1 MERQQ
6 TTKVSHYVDLAK
18 QTATNVAATPAAWS
32 SFLDFSAKMY
42 KYSYEDQ
49 ILMYAQRPDATA
61 CAEYEIWNRKM
72 NRYVK
77 RGSDGIALLVD
88 DGQYTKLRYVF
99 DITDTGVGRNAK
111 YPHPWI
117 MEQRHQAYVQ
127 QRLETMYQVSG
138 TDLAETIRAV
148 VEKKVQAHWLV
159 DQEDILWSLE
169 QSGLSEADQ
178 KDFEQQYKA
187 LLTESNT
194 YTALR
199 RCGFPAQFPE
209 EKFADF
215 LTRFGT
221 FEMAVQLGNAKVRN
235 DFSLLRQIS
244 QCIQQAERLAL
255 VNERRFER
263 YENRGR
269 TEAAGQLLQREE
281 RTDLSE
287 GGGLLHSRP
296 SDEAGGAGTAGI
308 LGQSPSDLSEGTPSR
323 NVLGNAAVSGT
334 VPPSE
339 GDRQDG
345 GAAHGDHDARTG
357 EGSRSNHGAEE
368 QRSYEVG
375 SADGKLPE
383 SGTGDHHGGADLH
396 LKPQAEVDGQF
407 SMFAPEAQQMT
418 YVTNA
423 ESNQPSAFS
432 FSQED
437 IDHVLR
443 LGGNVD
449 HHREIITDIAQKQM
463 EDLPARLPELYRGG
477 SGFIRPSGSRYCAWF
492 AEDGIHLT
500 QGSTAARHP
509 NAKVISWED
518 AAQRISQLLEAG
530 QFATTVELAE
540 AEGYFRNTIS
550 QNLWYVHHDRN
561 DQAALYLTCLDQPRT
576 GAPTEVANIAEK
588 LSKPHFRKELVEE
601 YEQFLRAYAKDN
613 DLMRFHYHKHGVIYQ
628 NLLALELPRRE
639 FDGSMI
645 APPQLE
651 QFITEDELDA
661 AIAGRA
667 SMSGGE
673 ERIYTFFTQ
682 SHSSKEKAE
691 FLKEEYGYWGCSH
704 ALSGATGSSVF
715 TSAGGMQY
723 KKTECKDVHLS
734 WPQVA
739 ARIDTMI
746 RQGRY
751 LTSQQAAA
759 YAQMQDAKL
768 DEQELLAEAAAP
780 DKPTAPSAP
789 EGIDLDQ
796 PASAAPE
803 TVPPVQDV
811 PEYLWNY
818 HEGETAYL
826 DDTAYKITEISDHHI
841 NLMDPTLVYPI
852 TRVENRESFERTL
865 ELDDRNSHF
874 KFPTSQEPL
883 VTVIWSESA
892 ELEDGQKLPLH
903 QANAL
908 FGTLDATRREE
919 REAPDYEGSWYDK
932 TKFRIDFVNDGSLE
946 SYEGRQD
953 FGDGDGTLL
962 QHIRAVYESR
972 TDPGYQQRYTGT
984 YGADA
989 WPEEA
994 AAIEHHGK
1002 VCTLLELHDSLSQ
1015 IEAAAKKM
1023 LSAGEEEKKA
1033 YATAMLDY
1041 VQQSRIAANM
1051 GHPLP
1056 QVPAEPAQEPQ
1067 QTMEYR
1073 LLDRLKSDC
1082 DYFLGAG
1089 NRYAKQLWAGDVQLQ
1104 IQKMR
1109 QLYDALS
1116 EKPEWLTPE
1125 QIDQYEAAMQPPYQ
1139 VTTYHSVENGYDDK
1153 RDYQTLQ
1160 AAQAAAQGFV
1170 DGSTEPD
1177 GFRYEGAAIY
1187 SRSEKKYIQ
1196 QFGDFPLPQNQDL
1209 AEKTKQADPERN
1221 NDSVRRNAQNFQ
1233 ITDDHLGEGTPRE
1246 KFAAN
1251 IAAIRLLKQ
1260 LEEEKMQ
1267 ALPEQQQIL
1276 SKYVGWGGLD
1286 DAFDPEKKS
1295 WAKEYEQLKE
1305 LLTPEE
1311 YAAARASTLN
1321 AHFTSPTIIRAMY
1334 DALAQMGF
1342 TGGRILEPSMGVG
1355 NFLGMLPEQMQG
1367 SKLYGVELDS
1377 ITGRLAQQLYPK
1389 AEITIAGFETT
1400 DRHDFFD
1407 VAIGNVPFG
1416 QYQVNDPAFNKLGFS
1431 IHNYFFAKALEQVRP
1446 GGIVAFVTSRY
1457 TMDQKSSAVRAYL
1470 AQRAEL
1476 LGAIRLP
1483 NNAFKAN
1490 AGTEVVSDII
1500 FLQKREHPIVD
1511 SPDWVHLDLTSG
1523 HLPMNSYFVEHPE
1536 MILGQLTTKSGR
1548 YGEELTVLPTPG
1560 ADLAQQ
1566 LAGAITQ
1573 IQGRY
1578 QCVEAPAEVPIEAI
1592 PDSTVLPADPEVRNY
1607 SYTIRSG
1614 KVYFRDGDV
1623 MTLVEGNTERLTA
1636 LIGLRD
1642 AANTLLQLQMDD
1654 CSDDQLSQQQA
1665 VLNETYDRFAEKYG
1679 RINDRANAKVMDAD
1693 SAYYRLCSLEQLD
1706 SDGNFKG
1713 KADIFTKR
1721 TIAAAKPVDR
1731 VDTPSEALAV
1741 SIGYRGE
1748 VDLAYMSQ
1756 LLDGMPESEITDK
1769 LKGVIFR
1776 DPQQDDPQQD
1786 DQWVTSDEY
1795 LSGNVRQKLE
1805 FAKFA
1810 AQTDSSYAVNVEA
1823 LTEAQPEWLD
1833 ATEINVRLGATWID
1847 KDIIGQF
1854 MYETFDT
1861 PRWLQRNV
1869 KVEFCPQT
1877 AEWEISNKTYISAN
1891 DTVAYSTYG
1900 TERVSA
1906 YKILQDTLNLKDIR
1920 VYDYI
1925 ETANGT
1931 KKAVLN
1937 AEETAAAQQKQQLI
1951 KNAFADWIWNDPK
1964 RRETLVNEYNLRF
1977 NSTRPREYDGKHIVF
1992 GGMNP
1997 QITLREHQRN
2007 AIAHILYGGNTLL
2020 AHEVGAG
2027 KTFEMAAAAMESR
2040 RLGLCKKPLFVV
2052 PNHLTKQW
2060 ASEFLTLYPSANL
2073 LVTTKK
2079 DFEPANRRKF
2089 CARIA
2094 TGDYDAII
2102 MGHSQF
2108 ERIPM
2113 SMERQQE
2120 IIQGQID
2127 DIQAAIADMAMKKGE
2142 RFSIK
2147 QMEQQRKTLEKRL
2160 EKLSATDRKDDVI
2173 TFEELGVDRLF
2184 VDESQAFKNLFLHTK
2199 MRNVAG
2205 ISTSDA
2211 QRSSDMFM
2219 KCRYLDEKTGSRGV
2233 VFASGTPVSNSMSEL
2248 YTVQRYLQ
2256 YDKLQEMGLTHFDAW
2271 ASTFA
2276 EPTSSIELAPEGT
2289 GYRARTRLAKFHNV
2303 PDLMNLFKEVADIK
2317 TAEELHLPVPDAKFE
2332 TIVVKPSEHQKDL
2345 IQSLSQRADLV
2356 HNGNVDPSVDN
2367 MLKITTD
2374 GRKIGLD
2381 QRLINPMLPDDPGSK
2396 VNACIAKVQKIW
2408 QDTAQQRSAQMIFC
2422 DFSTPKKGSK
2432 FNVYD
2437 DIRKKLI
2444 DSGIPKEE
2452 IAYIHDAD
2460 TEKKKATLFA
2470 KVRSGQVRILLGS
2483 TEKMGAGT
2491 NCQDRLIALH
2501 HLDVPWRPSDMTQ
2514 RNGRIIRQG
2523 NQNKEVQVYQYVTEG
2538 TFDAYLYQTLENKQ
2552 RFISQIMTGK
2562 SPVRSCEDVDEQ
2574 ALNYAEIK
2582 SLCVS
2587 DPRIAEKMNLDLEVS
2602 RLEMIKS
2609 SYLKNKY
2616 QLESRIMNYFPAEIQ
2631 STIVARDG
2639 FEQDIRTV
2647 EANPQI
2653 KDGFAGMQ
2661 IGKAMFT
2668 DKEQAGTAVLT
2679 ICHSLKNSEP
2689 IHLGSYRGFDM
2700 KLAYNSLENEY
2711 FITLRGAMSH
2721 KVALGTDPRGIIT
2734 RLDNALAGI
2743 PKRRDWAIERI
2754 DELEKQMENAKVEV
2768 QKPFAQDG
2776 ELTEKKARLT
2786 ELNIMLDLDM
2796 AKNSQTAAPAPE
2808 ESLEQELPQPPVQE
2822 KRRNALDEIR
2832 ASAKQFAADNPQKF
2846 DRSAPTPTQ
2855 GRTR

>member
-88 DGQYTKLRYVF
+88 NGRHTKLRYVF

-111 YPHPWI
+111 FPHPWI

-169 QSGLSEADQ
+169 QSGLSEAEQ

-215 LTRFGT
+215 LSRFGT

-339 GDRQDG
+339 GDRRDS

-396 LKPQAEVDGQF
+396 LKTQAEVDGQF

-492 AEDGIHLT
+492 AEDGIHLA

-540 AEGYFRNTIS
+540 AEGYFRKTTAEKIW
-550 QNLWYVHHDRN
+550 LVYRDRS
-561 DQAALYLTCLDQPRT
+561 DKAALYLTCLDQPR
-576 GAPTEVANIAEK
+576 AAFSDEVAHLAEK

-639 FDGSMI
+639 FEGSMI
-645 APPQLE
+645 APPELE

-667 SMSGGE
+667 SMSGGA
-673 ERIYTFFTQ
+673 ERIYTFFSQ
-682 SHSSKEKAE
+682 PHNSKEKAE

-759 YAQMQDAKL
+759 YAQMQDAKK

-789 EGIDLDQ
+789 EGIDLNQ

-818 HEGETAYL
+818 HEGETVYL

-841 NLMDPTLVYPI
+841 DLMDPTLVYPI
-852 TRVENRESFERTL
+852 TRVENRENFERAL
-865 ELDDRNSHF
+865 ELDERNAHF

-903 QANAL
+903 QANVL

-946 SYEGRQD
+946 CYEGRQD

-989 WPEEA
+989 WSEEA
-994 AAIEHHGK
+994 AAIEYHSK
-1002 VCTLLELHDSLSQ
+1002 VCTLLELHDSLSKT
-1015 IEAAAKKM
+1015 EAAAKKM
-1023 LSAGEEEKKA
+1023 LSVDEEEKKA

-1170 DGSTEPD
+1170 DGTTEPD

-1196 QFGDFPLPQNQDL
+1196 QFGDFPLPQNLDL
-1209 AEKTKQADPERN
+1209 AEKTKQADPDWN

-1377 ITGRLAQQLYPK
+1377 ITGRLAKQLYPK

-1642 AANTLLQLQMDD
+1642 AANTLLQLQLDD
-1654 CSDDQLSQQQA
+1654 CTDEQLAQQQA

-1776 DPQQDDPQQD
+1776 DPQQDD
-1786 DQWVTSDEY
+1786 QWVTSDEY

-1810 AQTDSSYAVNVEA
+1810 AQTDPSYAVNVEA

-1906 YKILQDTLNLKDIR
+1906 YKILQDTLNLKE
-1920 VYDYI
+1920 VQVNDYV
-1925 ETANGT
+1925 EDANG
-1931 KKAVLN
+1931 KKKTILN

-2127 DIQAAIADMAMKKGE
+2127 DIQAAIADMATKRGE

-2184 VDESQAFKNLFLHTK
+2184 VDESQEFKNLFLHTK

-2205 ISTSDA
+2205 ISTSTA
-2211 QRSSDMFM
+2211 QKSSDMFA

-2289 GYRARTRLAKFHNV
+2289 GYRARTRLARFHNV
-2303 PDLMNLFKEVADIK
+2303 PDLMNLFKEAADIK

-2332 TIVVKPSEHQKDL
+2332 TVVVKPSEHQKDL
-2345 IQSLSQRADLV
+2345 IQSLSKRADLI
-2356 HNGNVDPSVDN
+2356 HNGSVDPSMDN
-2367 MLKITTD
+2367 MLNITID
-2374 GRKIGLD
+2374 GKKIGLD
-2381 QRLINPMLPDDPGSK
+2381 QRCMNPMLPDDPGSK

-2408 QDTAQQRSAQMIFC
+2408 QDTTQQRSAQMIFC

-2444 DSGIPKEE
+2444 ASGVPKEE

-2460 TEKKKATLFA
+2460 TEKKKDALFA

-2483 TEKMGAGT
+2483 TKKMGAGT

-2501 HLDVPWRPSDMTQ
+2501 HLDVPWRPADMTQ

-2523 NQNKEVQVYQYVTEG
+2523 NQNKEVQVYRYVTEG
-2538 TFDAYLYQTLENKQ
+2538 TFDAYQYQTLEIKQ
-2552 RFISQIMTGK
+2552 RFISQIMTSK

-2574 ALNYAEIK
+2574 ALSYAEVK

-2602 RLEMIKS
+2602 RLEMVKS

-2631 STIVARDG
+2631 STIAARDG

-2679 ICHSLKNSEP
+2679 MCHSLKNSEP

-2700 KLAYNSLENEY
+2700 KLVYNSLENEY

-2754 DELEKQMENAKVEV
+2754 HELEKQMENAKVEV

>member
-32 SFLDFSAKMY
+32 SFLDFSARMY

-111 YPHPWI
+111 SPHPWI

-194 YTALR
+194 YTTLR

-323 NVLGNAAVSGT
+323 NVLGNAAVSGA

-339 GDRQDG
+339 GDRQDS

-407 SMFAPEAQQMT
+407 SMFAPEAQQIT

-463 EDLPARLPELYRGG
+463 EDLSARLPELYRGG

-492 AEDGIHLT
+492 AEDGIHLA
-500 QGSTAARHP
+500 QGSAAARHP

-639 FDGSMI
+639 FEGSMI
-645 APPQLE
+645 APPELE

-803 TVPPVQDV
+803 TVSPVQDV

-818 HEGETAYL
+818 HKGETAYL

-972 TDPGYQQRYTGT
+972 TDSGYQQRYTGT

-994 AAIEHHGK
+994 AAIEHHSK
-1002 VCTLLELHDSLSQ
+1002 VCTILELHDSLSKM
-1015 IEAAAKKM
+1015 ETAAKKT
-1023 LSAGEEEKKA
+1023 LSVDEEEKKA

-1089 NRYAKQLWAGDVQLQ
+1089 NRSPKQLWAGDVHLQ
-1104 IQKMR
+1104 IKKMR

-1139 VTTYHSVENGYDDK
+1139 VTTYHSIENGFDDK

-1160 AAQAAAQGFV
+1160 SAQAAAQGYV
-1170 DGSTEPD
+1170 DGSMESD
-1177 GFRYEGAAIY
+1177 GFRYGGAAIY

-1578 QCVEAPAEVPIEAI
+1578 QCVEAPAEVPIEVI

-1776 DPQQDDPQQD
+1776 DPQQDD
-1786 DQWVTSDEY
+1786 QWVTSDEY

-1810 AQTDSSYAVNVEA
+1810 AQTDPSYAVNVEA

-1964 RRETLVNEYNLRF
+1964 RREALVNEYNLRF

-1992 GGMNP
+1992 GGINP

-2127 DIQAAIADMAMKKGE
+2127 DIQAAIADMAVKRGE
-2142 RFSIK
+2142 HFSIK

-2332 TIVVKPSEHQKDL
+2332 TVVVKPSEHQKDL

-2460 TEKKKATLFA
+2460 TEKKKAALFA

-2602 RLEMIKS
+2602 RLEMVKS

-2661 IGKAMFT
+2661 IGKDMFT

-2679 ICHSLKNSEP
+2679 MCHTLKHSEP

-2700 KLAYNSLENEY
+2700 KLVYNSLENEY

-2776 ELTEKKARLT
+2776 ELSEKKARLT

>member
-32 SFLDFSAKMY
+32 SFLDFSARMY

-111 YPHPWI
+111 SPHPWI

-169 QSGLSEADQ
+169 QSGLSEAEQ

-194 YTALR
+194 YTTLR

-308 LGQSPSDLSEGTPSR
+308 LGQSPSGVSEGTPSR

-339 GDRQDG
+339 GDRRDS

-357 EGSRSNHGAEE
+357 EGSRSNYGTEE
-368 QRSYEVG
+368 QRSHEVG

-492 AEDGIHLT
+492 AEDGIHLA

-540 AEGYFRNTIS
+540 AEGYFRKTTAEKI
-550 QNLWYVHHDRN
+550 WHVYRDRS
-561 DQAALYLTCLDQPRT
+561 DKAALYLTCLDQPR
-576 GAPTEVANIAEK
+576 AAFSDEVAHLAEK
-588 LSKPHFRKELVEE
+588 LSQPHFRKELVEE

-667 SMSGGE
+667 SMSGGA

-715 TSAGGMQY
+715 TGAGGMQY

-841 NLMDPTLVYPI
+841 DLMDATLVYPI
-852 TRVENRESFERTL
+852 TRVENRENFERAL
-865 ELDDRNSHF
+865 GLDDRNAHF

-994 AAIEHHGK
+994 AAIEHHSK
-1002 VCTLLELHDSLSQ
+1002 VCTLLELHDSLSKM
-1015 IEAAAKKM
+1015 ETAAKKM
-1023 LSAGEEEKKA
+1023 LSVDEEEKKA

-1089 NRYAKQLWAGDVQLQ
+1089 NRSPKQLWAGDVQLQ

-1125 QIDQYEAAMQPPYQ
+1125 QIDQYEATMQPPDPTRDRQ
-1139 VTTYHSVENGYDDK
+1139 IVLDPATQQNTEN
-1153 RDYQTLQ
+1153 
-1160 AAQAAAQGFV
+1160 AQH
-1170 DGSTEPD
+1170 
-1177 GFRYEGAAIY
+1177 
-1187 SRSEKKYIQ
+1187 
-1196 QFGDFPLPQNQDL
+1196 
-1209 AEKTKQADPERN
+1209 PE
-1221 NDSVRRNAQNFQ
+1221 SSAPQNFQ

-1276 SKYVGWGGLD
+1276 SKYVGWG
-1286 DAFDPEKKS
+1286 
-1295 WAKEYEQLKE
+1295 
-1305 LLTPEE
+1305 
-1311 YAAARASTLN
+1311 
-1321 AHFTSPTIIRAMY
+1321 
-1334 DALAQMGF
+1334 
-1342 TGGRILEPSMGVG
+1342 
-1355 NFLGMLPEQMQG
+1355 
-1367 SKLYGVELDS
+1367 
-1377 ITGRLAQQLYPK
+1377 
-1389 AEITIAGFETT
+1389 
-1400 DRHDFFD
+1400 
-1407 VAIGNVPFG
+1407 
-1416 QYQVNDPAFNKLGFS
+1416 
-1431 IHNYFFAKALEQVRP
+1431 
-1446 GGIVAFVTSRY
+1446 
-1457 TMDQKSSAVRAYL
+1457 
-1470 AQRAEL
+1470 
-1476 LGAIRLP
+1476 
-1483 NNAFKAN
+1483 
-1490 AGTEVVSDII
+1490 
-1500 FLQKREHPIVD
+1500 
-1511 SPDWVHLDLTSG
+1511 
-1523 HLPMNSYFVEHPE
+1523 
-1536 MILGQLTTKSGR
+1536 
-1548 YGEELTVLPTPG
+1548 
-1560 ADLAQQ
+1560 
-1566 LAGAITQ
+1566 
-1573 IQGRY
+1573 
-1578 QCVEAPAEVPIEAI
+1578 
-1592 PDSTVLPADPEVRNY
+1592 
-1607 SYTIRSG
+1607 
-1614 KVYFRDGDV
+1614 
-1623 MTLVEGNTERLTA
+1623 
-1636 LIGLRD
+1636 
-1642 AANTLLQLQMDD
+1642 
-1654 CSDDQLSQQQA
+1654 
-1665 VLNETYDRFAEKYG
+1665 
-1679 RINDRANAKVMDAD
+1679 
-1693 SAYYRLCSLEQLD
+1693 
-1706 SDGNFKG
+1706 
-1713 KADIFTKR
+1713 
-1721 TIAAAKPVDR
+1721 
-1731 VDTPSEALAV
+1731 
-1741 SIGYRGE
+1741 
-1748 VDLAYMSQ
+1748 
-1756 LLDGMPESEITDK
+1756 
-1769 LKGVIFR
+1769 
-1776 DPQQDDPQQD
+1776 
-1786 DQWVTSDEY
+1786 
-1795 LSGNVRQKLE
+1795 
-1805 FAKFA
+1805 
-1810 AQTDSSYAVNVEA
+1810 
-1823 LTEAQPEWLD
+1823 
-1833 ATEINVRLGATWID
+1833 
-1847 KDIIGQF
+1847 
-1854 MYETFDT
+1854 
-1861 PRWLQRNV
+1861 
-1869 KVEFCPQT
+1869 
-1877 AEWEISNKTYISAN
+1877 
-1891 DTVAYSTYG
+1891 
-1900 TERVSA
+1900 
-1906 YKILQDTLNLKDIR
+1906 
-1920 VYDYI
+1920 
-1925 ETANGT
+1925 
-1931 KKAVLN
+1931 
-1937 AEETAAAQQKQQLI
+1937 
-1951 KNAFADWIWNDPK
+1951 
-1964 RRETLVNEYNLRF
+1964 
-1977 NSTRPREYDGKHIVF
+1977 
-1992 GGMNP
+1992 
-1997 QITLREHQRN
+1997 
-2007 AIAHILYGGNTLL
+2007 
-2020 AHEVGAG
+2020 
-2027 KTFEMAAAAMESR
+2027 
-2040 RLGLCKKPLFVV
+2040 
-2052 PNHLTKQW
+2052 
-2060 ASEFLTLYPSANL
+2060 
-2073 LVTTKK
+2073 
-2079 DFEPANRRKF
+2079 
-2089 CARIA
+2089 
-2094 TGDYDAII
+2094 
-2102 MGHSQF
+2102 
-2108 ERIPM
+2108 
-2113 SMERQQE
+2113 
-2120 IIQGQID
+2120 
-2127 DIQAAIADMAMKKGE
+2127 
-2142 RFSIK
+2142 
-2147 QMEQQRKTLEKRL
+2147 
-2160 EKLSATDRKDDVI
+2160 
-2173 TFEELGVDRLF
+2173 
-2184 VDESQAFKNLFLHTK
+2184 
-2199 MRNVAG
+2199 
-2205 ISTSDA
+2205 
-2211 QRSSDMFM
+2211 
-2219 KCRYLDEKTGSRGV
+2219 
-2233 VFASGTPVSNSMSEL
+2233 
-2248 YTVQRYLQ
+2248 
-2256 YDKLQEMGLTHFDAW
+2256 
-2271 ASTFA
+2271 
-2276 EPTSSIELAPEGT
+2276 
-2289 GYRARTRLAKFHNV
+2289 
-2303 PDLMNLFKEVADIK
+2303 
-2317 TAEELHLPVPDAKFE
+2317 
-2332 TIVVKPSEHQKDL
+2332 
-2345 IQSLSQRADLV
+2345 
-2356 HNGNVDPSVDN
+2356 
-2367 MLKITTD
+2367 
-2374 GRKIGLD
+2374 
-2381 QRLINPMLPDDPGSK
+2381 
-2396 VNACIAKVQKIW
+2396 
-2408 QDTAQQRSAQMIFC
+2408 
-2422 DFSTPKKGSK
+2422 
-2432 FNVYD
+2432 
-2437 DIRKKLI
+2437 
-2444 DSGIPKEE
+2444 
-2452 IAYIHDAD
+2452 
-2460 TEKKKATLFA
+2460 
-2470 KVRSGQVRILLGS
+2470 
-2483 TEKMGAGT
+2483 
-2491 NCQDRLIALH
+2491 
-2501 HLDVPWRPSDMTQ
+2501 
-2514 RNGRIIRQG
+2514 
-2523 NQNKEVQVYQYVTEG
+2523 
-2538 TFDAYLYQTLENKQ
+2538 
-2552 RFISQIMTGK
+2552 
-2562 SPVRSCEDVDEQ
+2562 
-2574 ALNYAEIK
+2574 
-2582 SLCVS
+2582 
-2587 DPRIAEKMNLDLEVS
+2587 
-2602 RLEMIKS
+2602 
-2609 SYLKNKY
+2609 
-2616 QLESRIMNYFPAEIQ
+2616 
-2631 STIVARDG
+2631 
-2639 FEQDIRTV
+2639 
-2647 EANPQI
+2647 
-2653 KDGFAGMQ
+2653 
-2661 IGKAMFT
+2661 
-2668 DKEQAGTAVLT
+2668 
-2679 ICHSLKNSEP
+2679 
-2689 IHLGSYRGFDM
+2689 
-2700 KLAYNSLENEY
+2700 
-2711 FITLRGAMSH
+2711 
-2721 KVALGTDPRGIIT
+2721 
-2734 RLDNALAGI
+2734 
-2743 PKRRDWAIERI
+2743 
-2754 DELEKQMENAKVEV
+2754 
-2768 QKPFAQDG
+2768 

-2808 ESLEQELPQPPVQE
+2808 ESLEQELPQPSVQE

-2832 ASAKQFAADNPQKF
+2832 ASAKQFAADNPLKLKYN
-2846 DRSAPTPTQ
+2846 SPTQTQ

>member
-32 SFLDFSAKMY
+32 SFLDFSARMY
-42 KYSYEDQ
+42 KYSYDDQ

-111 YPHPWI
+111 SPHPWI

-138 TDLAETIRAV
+138 TDLSETIRAV

-194 YTALR
+194 YTTLR

-323 NVLGNAAVSGT
+323 NVLGNAAVSGA

-339 GDRQDG
+339 GDRQDS

-357 EGSRSNHGAEE
+357 EGSRSNYGTEE
-368 QRSYEVG
+368 QRSHEVG

-492 AEDGIHLT
+492 AVDGIHLA
-500 QGSTAARHP
+500 QGSAAARHP

-667 SMSGGE
+667 SMSGGV
-673 ERIYTFFTQ
+673 ERIYTFFTE
-682 SHSSKEKAE
+682 SHNRKEKAD

-759 YAQMQDAKL
+759 YAQMQDAKK
-768 DEQELLAEAAAP
+768 DEQELLAEAAEP
-780 DKPTAPSAP
+780 DKPTALSAP

-803 TVPPVQDV
+803 TVSPVQDV

-818 HEGETAYL
+818 HKGETAYL

-841 NLMDPTLVYPI
+841 DLMDPTLVYPI

-972 TDPGYQQRYTGT
+972 TDSGYQQRYTGT

-994 AAIEHHGK
+994 AAIEHHSK
-1002 VCTLLELHDSLSQ
+1002 VCTILELHDSLSQ

-1023 LSAGEEEKKA
+1023 LSVDEEEKKA

-1082 DYFLGAG
+1082 DYFLGGG
-1089 NRYAKQLWAGDVQLQ
+1089 NRSPKQLWAGDVQLQ
-1104 IQKMR
+1104 IKKMR

-1578 QCVEAPAEVPIEAI
+1578 QCVEAPAEVLIEAI

-1642 AANTLLQLQMDD
+1642 AANKLLQLQMDD

-1776 DPQQDDPQQD
+1776 DPQRD

-2147 QMEQQRKTLEKRL
+2147 QMEQQRKRLEKRL

-2408 QDTAQQRSAQMIFC
+2408 QDTTQQRSAQMIFC

-2460 TEKKKATLFA
+2460 TEKKKAALFA

-2668 DKEQAGTAVLT
+2668 DKEQAGTAVLP